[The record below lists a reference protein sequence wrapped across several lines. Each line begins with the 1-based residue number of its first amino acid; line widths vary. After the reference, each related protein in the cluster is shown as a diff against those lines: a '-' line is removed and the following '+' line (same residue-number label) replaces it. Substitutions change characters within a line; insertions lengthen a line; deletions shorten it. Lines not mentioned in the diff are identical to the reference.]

1 MSLPRNVS
9 RSFILARRACSPYC
23 QLRCSAFGASAL
35 PRAHCLARVAL
46 LVDSTLLLNKKPILR
61 SAHIFIRA
69 AILIRTRRKE
79 AMSRGDSLRC
89 FGMRLAVPL
98 LEGCVDDARALV
110 NGIHERVEAEA
121 PTDELFLNLLGTA
134 SLRGRK
140 VVVFGAYKIRSPHD
154 EAIRHL
160 AAHGPPG
167 VRRLASS
174 VERLA
179 PKQAL
184 KDCLDL
190 TTQEVRGGAWYWGES
205 GEEVNV
211 WQAIAQEDRAWQ
223 YIGATP
229 RSRDDE
235 LALVTKS
242 LQELE
247 ARHGGSDPK
256 AWQWG
261 PETSCA
267 DVFEADKA
275 ARQHRALKAQLA
287 AMQDCVAAS
296 SSARSRSPRR

>member
-1 MSLPRNVS
+1 
-9 RSFILARRACSPYC
+9 
-23 QLRCSAFGASAL
+23 
-35 PRAHCLARVAL
+35 
-46 LVDSTLLLNKKPILR
+46 
-61 SAHIFIRA
+61 
-69 AILIRTRRKE
+69 
-79 AMSRGDSLRC
+79 MSRSLRC
-89 FGMRLAVPL
+89 FGVRLAVPL

-110 NGIHERVEAEA
+110 DGIHERVEAEA
-121 PTDELFLNLLGTA
+121 PTDDLFLNLPGTA
-134 SLRGRK
+134 TLRGRK
-140 VVVFGAYKIRSPHD
+140 VVVFGAYKIRSPHA

-160 AAHGPPG
+160 AAHGLPG

-174 VERLA
+174 IEELA

-235 LALVTKS
+235 LALVAKS

-256 AWQWG
+256 TWQ
-261 PETSCA
+261 
-267 DVFEADKA
+267 
-275 ARQHRALKAQLA
+275 
-287 AMQDCVAAS
+287 
-296 SSARSRSPRR
+296 

>member
-1 MSLPRNVS
+1 M
-9 RSFILARRACSPYC
+9 
-23 QLRCSAFGASAL
+23 

-205 GEEVNV
+205 GEELNV

-261 PETSCA
+261 PRMSCA

-287 AMQDCVAAS
+287 ALQDCAAS
-296 SSARSRSPRR
+296 SSSARARSRSR